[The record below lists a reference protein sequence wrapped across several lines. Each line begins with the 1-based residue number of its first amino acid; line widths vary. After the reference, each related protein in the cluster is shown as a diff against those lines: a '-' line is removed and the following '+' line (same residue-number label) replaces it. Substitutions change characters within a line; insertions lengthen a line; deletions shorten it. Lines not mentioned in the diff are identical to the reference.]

1 MANTY
6 YGGGRRRGFAFS
18 KTRAPRESPGR
29 DPYGHSGY
37 EPPRMGSSGIEK
49 TEGKKK
55 GRPKSDN
62 LDLRDIPGAFSEKL
76 TYSCRFCKAVF
87 ASKTRLEKH
96 RAWNHPDKQPT
107 DIRAWN
113 QVQKL
118 PDRGSSTKRFS
129 ESAISFTK
137 HTKQARMEKLLS
149 KRRPENGEFMP
160 ETHGCKESR
169 RSVVDIAES
178 YRELK
183 QDGGSL
189 SPEEEED
196 PERMRHRRKQKT
208 PKKFTGEQPSISG
221 TFGLKGMQ
229 ASISKQTVTD
239 GQFLV
244 LGGVIRMHLPGK
256 HRVDSARGL
265 LKAEEKG
272 KAGRPMKL
280 EGFSQRAEIRR
291 RPLGLSARREVA
303 IYTPGSIEDKWQ
315 REIAEKGEV
324 LCSNCK
330 CVTRKTILGLRKHM
344 DVCQKLQ
351 DALKC
356 QHCRKQFK
364 SKAGL
369 SYHTM
374 AEHIN
379 KPDVMHAEG
388 LSEIEERERLRKVL
402 KQLGKLK
409 CPNEGCAATF
419 TSLMGYQYHQKR
431 CGKEPSELEKPVF
444 ACRHCEKTYKSKA
457 GHDYHVRSEHT
468 VPSEE
473 PQENLEDESA
483 EDFERTPSGRIRRR
497 SAQVAVFHL
506 QEIAEDELAKDW
518 NKRRMKDDLV
528 PDTKLLNYIRPGL
541 PTFHPRLL
549 ENWKNE
555 VKEQGQIMC
564 PNHCCQAI
572 YSSVS
577 GLKAHLASCNK
588 GELSIGK
595 YRCLLCFKEFSSESG
610 VKYHILKT
618 HSQNWFRTSIG
629 AVSTRKYQEPDS
641 KIKERQKSTPGK
653 KRGRKPKQRLLLNF
667 PGHGQESVAA
677 KTNHHKSVNATSWE
691 VSNSRSSES
700 REKINMPFGIRR
712 GLGTSKLP
720 EK

>member
-1 MANTY
+1 MADTY
-6 YGGGRRRGFAFS
+6 YGGGRRRAFVAN

-37 EPPRMGSSGIEK
+37 EPPRMGNSGSEK
-49 TEGKKK
+49 NEGKRK
-55 GRPKSDN
+55 GRPKADH

-76 TYSCRFCKAVF
+76 TYACRYCEAAF

-96 RAWNHPDKQPT
+96 RAWNHPDKQPA

-118 PDRGSSTKRFS
+118 PDRGPAMKRFS
-129 ESAISFTK
+129 ESPIFFTK

-160 ETHGCKESR
+160 ETQSCKESR
-169 RSVVDIAES
+169 RSLVDMAAIRAES
-178 YRELK
+178 YRKLK
-183 QDGGSL
+183 QDGDSL
-189 SPEEEED
+189 SPEEEEDED

-221 TFGLKGMQ
+221 TFGLKG
-229 ASISKQTVTD
+229 
-239 GQFLV
+239 LV
-244 LGGVIRMHLPGK
+244 
-256 HRVDSARGL
+256 
-265 LKAEEKG
+265 KAEEKG
-272 KAGRPMKL
+272 KAGRPMKF
-280 EGFSQRAEIRR
+280 EGISQRAEIRR
-291 RPLGLSARREVA
+291 RPLGLSTRREVA
-303 IYTPGSIEDKWQ
+303 IYTPGSVEDKWQ

-388 LSEIEERERLRKVL
+388 LSENEERERLRKVL

-409 CPNEGCAATF
+409 CPIEGCTATF

-431 CGKEPSELEKPVF
+431 CGKEPSEVEKPVF

-473 PQENLEDESA
+473 PEENLEDESA

-564 PNHCCQAI
+564 PNHCCQAV

-588 GELSIGK
+588 GDLSIGK

-629 AVSTRKYQEPDS
+629 AVSTRKYQEPAS
-641 KIKERQKSTPGK
+641 KIRERQISTPGK
-653 KRGRKPKQRLLLNF
+653 KRGRKPKQRLLVTF
-667 PGHGQESVAA
+667 PAQGKGSVAA
-677 KTNHHKSVNATSWE
+677 KTNPHHRNSNATSWE
-691 VSNSRSSES
+691 GSNIRSSEG
-700 REKINMPFGIRR
+700 REKVNMPFGIRR

>member
-221 TFGLKGMQ
+221 TFGLK
-229 ASISKQTVTD
+229 
-239 GQFLV
+239 
-244 LGGVIRMHLPGK
+244 
-256 HRVDSARGL
+256 GL